1 MTESKSVRRP
11 GWWVPTSYIA
21 EGIPFAMVIWVS
33 ATMFKDLGY
42 TDSQIT
48 LSTASIGIVWS
59 LKPFWAAFLD
69 MYMTKKFWVIAM
81 ECFMAAL
88 LALAAAALR
97 LPGYFPVIIAVLWVL
112 GFASA
117 TQDICVD
124 GVYITELT
132 ESKQAAWIGVQ
143 GVSWNVGRILA
154 QAVVVL
160 FASVMKDFF
169 HDIKTGWMCGL
180 GLSAVIMGAFG
191 VYHAFMLPTGT
202 VGRRPTGAAE
212 VLSTFGDTVKAFFQK
227 KAIWGMLAFVFL
239 YRTGEGFL
247 LVEAPLF
254 LQASADA
261 GGAGLSLMHKALI
274 DGTVSTVVSLIGGL
288 LGGVF
293 AARLGLRR
301 SLLILALCMNIPHL
315 CYVFLS
321 YSVSPGHPLSLT
333 TILILVSIEK
343 FGYSFGFVGNM
354 LYMMQQIAPGK
365 YKMTHYAFCTSLMN
379 LVLTPTQMLS
389 GPVADW
395 LGYRHFFVFV
405 LVASIPSVI
414 AAWKAPFPIDEKKAA
429 AEDDSVPPA
438 AVPADSAAL

>member
-1 MTESKSVRRP
+1 M
-11 GWWVPTSYIA
+11 
-21 EGIPFAMVIWVS
+21 
-33 ATMFKDLGY
+33 
-42 TDSQIT
+42 
-48 LSTASIGIVWS
+48 
-59 LKPFWAAFLD
+59 
-69 MYMTKKFWVIAM
+69 
-81 ECFMAAL
+81 
-88 LALAAAALR
+88 
-97 LPGYFPVIIAVLWVL
+97 IIALLWVL

-191 VYHAFMLPTGT
+191 VYHAFMLPTGA
-202 VGRRPTGAAE
+202 VARRPTGAAE
-212 VLSTFGDTVKAFFQK
+212 VFGTFGDTVKAFFQK

-254 LQASADA
+254 LQASAQA
-261 GGAGLSLMHKALI
+261 GGAGLRLTHKALI
-274 DGTVSTVVSLIGGL
+274 DGTVSTVVSLVGGL

-293 AARLGLRR
+293 AARMGLRR

-315 CYVFLS
+315 CYAS
-321 YSVSPGHPLSLT
+321 SSCSSPRS
-333 TILILVSIEK
+333 
-343 FGYSFGFVGNM
+343 
-354 LYMMQQIAPGK
+354 
-365 YKMTHYAFCTSLMN
+365 
-379 LVLTPTQMLS
+379 
-389 GPVADW
+389 
-395 LGYRHFFVFV
+395 
-405 LVASIPSVI
+405 
-414 AAWKAPFPIDEKKAA
+414 
-429 AEDDSVPPA
+429 PA
-438 AVPADSAAL
+438 

>member
-1 MTESKSVRRP
+1 MTESKPVRRP

-69 MYMTKKFWVIAM
+69 MYLTKKFWVIAM

-88 LALAAAALR
+88 LALAAVALR
-97 LPGYFPVIIAVLWVL
+97 LPDYFPVVIAILWVL

-124 GVYITELT
+124 GVYITELS
-132 ESKQAAWIGVQ
+132 ESKQAAWIGIQ

-160 FASVMKDFF
+160 FASVTKDFF
-169 HDIKTGWMCGL
+169 HDVKTGWMCGL

-191 VYHAFMLPTGT
+191 VYHAFMLPTG
-202 VGRRPTGAAE
+202 VIARRPTGAAE
-212 VLSTFGDTVKAFFQK
+212 VFATFGDTVKAFFQK
-227 KAIWGMLAFVFL
+227 KAIRGMLVFVFL

-254 LQASADA
+254 LQASAHD
-261 GGAGLSLMHKALI
+261 GGAGLSLTHKALI

-321 YSVSPGHPLSLT
+321 YSVSPEHPLSLS
-333 TILILVSIEK
+333 TILVLVSIEK

-395 LGYRHFFVFV
+395 LGYRHFFLFV

-414 AAWKAPFPIDEKKAA
+414 AAWKAPFPIDEKTESKDDGGPPALAPGDPAA
-429 AEDDSVPPA
+429 A
-438 AVPADSAAL
+438 